1 MENTSMDFWKV
12 TAFLNKLNELS
23 YLNPMGTI
31 PYGSRLRKKCF
42 LCYEKCFDIA
52 CGKEVL
58 YKKE

>member
-23 YLNPMGTI
+23 SLNLMGTI

-58 YKKE
+58 